1 MNITEG
7 SLVKIG
13 DVLFYVNSTE
23 KPYVYNVNTGGK
35 FLDNFEGAVLVAPA
49 NEPIEKLMNYVRMH
63 SGKKKNEHQSLR
75 YVAENYMSMNDSI
88 RDIYNHTPTSKTR
101 RGGKKTRKRKHKS
114 KRV

>member
-1 MNITEG
+1 MSITEG
-7 SLVKIG
+7 SLVKING
-13 DVLFYVNSTE
+13 VLYYVNSTK
-23 KPYVYNVNTGGK
+23 KPYIYNAHTGGK
-35 FLDNFEGAVLVAPA
+35 FLDNFEGAELIAPA

-75 YVAENYMSMNDSI
+75 YVGENYMSMNDSI

-101 RGGKKTRKRKHKS
+101 RGGTRKRKHKT